1 MIPINPHAVEATLVA
16 IPTAIAAS
24 RKLLR
29 QHNEPAAVQPASTAE
44 KMNQIEQRATT
55 LTETLKNIV
64 GYPHYGLNE

>member
-1 MIPINPHAVEATLVA
+1 MIPINPHAIQATLVA

-29 QHNEPAAVQPASTAE
+29 QHNEPVPVQSASTAE

-55 LTETLKNIV
+55 LTDTLKNIV
-64 GYPHYGLNE
+64 GYSHFGLNE